1 MNVMDLSYIPTQNA
15 ATLKETKIKEK
26 IMYENVQLN
35 LILVL
40 YLFKSLRVLSLKGL
54 SPGLAYTCRSTFLHA

>member
-1 MNVMDLSYIPTQNA
+1 MNVMGLSYIPTQNA
-15 ATLKETKIKEK
+15 ATLKETKIKEI

-40 YLFKSLRVLSLKGL
+40 LFKSLRVLQLKGL